1 MIATRQDDAAFETVT
16 NMVHKF
22 SLHNPHVKSLF
33 HLGLQYKVRYCST
46 TCEQRT
52 VTSAT
57 YITFQRLENKS
68 TRDYLFQFDSQ
79 CNHINV

>member
-33 HLGLQYKVRYCST
+33 HLGLQYKVRYSST

-52 VTSAT
+52 VTSVT
-57 YITFQRLENKS
+57 YITFHRLENKS
-68 TRDYLFQFDSQ
+68 TRDYPFQFESQ